1 MAVDDFPRS
10 HGSLS
15 GLSDTDHHIQ
25 YALVLSGAAAARP
38 AGPFRNGRMYY
49 ATDTG
54 VLSWDQGAGWVD
66 FGVLQSSV
74 NDVAALLWMSVGA

>member
-1 MAVDDFPRS
+1 MSLNEFPRS

-15 GLSDTDHHIQ
+15 GLTGTDHHTQ
-25 YALVLSGAAAARP
+25 YALVTSGAAAARP
-38 AGPFRNGRMYY
+38 TAPYRAGRMYY

-66 FGVLQSSV
+66 FATSLAQVT
-74 NDVAALLWMSVGA
+74 DVETLLWMSVGA

>member
-66 FGVLQSSV
+66 FA
-74 NDVAALLWMSVGA
+74 VAAQPITDVETLLWMQVGA

>member
-1 MAVDDFPRS
+1 MSSDVFPRS

-15 GLSDTDHHIQ
+15 GLSDTDHHTQ
-25 YALVLSGAAAARP
+25 YALVTSGAAAARP
-38 AGPFRNGRMYY
+38 TGPYRAGRMYY

-66 FGVLQSSV
+66 FGVLQSSIDDL
-74 NDVAALLWMSVGA
+74 NALAWMRVGP